1 MDYEARITR
10 HWSGETFN
18 VDLVA
23 FDRRGEGVSHGKAF
37 NVSEKEA
44 WKEAER
50 ICDLYS
56 AKLIAKYQEA

>member
-1 MDYEARITR
+1 MTYEARITR

-18 VDLVA
+18 VDLVS
-23 FDRRGEGVSHGKAF
+23 FDRRGEGIAHGKAF

-50 ICDLYS
+50 MCDLYS
-56 AKLIAKYQEA
+56 AKHREKYQEA